1 MKPPVRSA
9 YFVLALTLVFGGRA
23 AEASTIS
30 EIESNDT
37 FATAQNV
44 NGSFSLDFDANI
56 FSSTT
61 LPHVTIQSGVS
72 TFSNYDHYFFTTTS
86 AGNIILDIDSTP
98 TNTNF
103 DTELYL
109 YNSAF
114 GLLAGNDDFGGDPGD
129 GGGTVGGAF
138 NSKIQTGVLPAGD
151 YYVQVGA
158 FLDAPVDAGGTYTL
172 NISVPA
178 DAPVPEPA
186 SLMLLGSGLAGLAA
200 YRKRRSRS

>member
-61 LPHVTIQSGVS
+61 LPHVTIQSGAS

-109 YNSAF
+109 LQLS
-114 GLLAGNDDFGGDPGD
+114 LWTTGG
-129 GGGTVGGAF
+129 
-138 NSKIQTGVLPAGD
+138 Q
-151 YYVQVGA
+151 
-158 FLDAPVDAGGTYTL
+158 
-172 NISVPA
+172 
-178 DAPVPEPA
+178 
-186 SLMLLGSGLAGLAA
+186 
-200 YRKRRSRS
+200 RRLWRRPR